1 MAKNKSKNELTTYKR
16 KKRDVT
22 PAVIV
27 LVTVIGLFVGIGS
40 FSVVYTYMMAD
51 SEGEISTDTFS
62 ANDIAGQAQANL
74 IGSDID
80 AVVTAVNTTDNKE
93 IQVTFKSLKNDTSN
107 TVTVTEK
114 TIFPK
119 STKAE
124 DISVG
129 DLYTYVFDK
138 DKKLEELKEC
148 ENAWTFNDTDARI
161 NKTAKLVKFGTD
173 AKEHKDAS
181 YKYDE
186 NTISVSDKSG
196 NALTLENISPMDTVK
211 LTGYNNGIT
220 DKVYSIVVV
229 QGHGTLEL
237 RNINNIKNAR
247 VKIDGKD
254 TTVNVGSPYVTLGEG
269 SHTVVIKG
277 KNISDITKEVSI
289 STETPYVLDLS
300 KVVVSTGALTVY
312 SNVDDYTLYINDK
325 EYDENEW
332 ILLTYWEYKVRATKN
347 GYSDFS
353 GSVTIDAD
361 QNTLKVKLDKAN
373 KSGIVNLTATPSDA
387 EIYINDKY
395 IGKGSVKVQLALG
408 SYVAKAVCDGYT
420 SQSKQINVSV
430 DGQEI
435 SGSFNLSKEW

>member
-254 TTVNVGSPYVTLGEG
+254 TTVDVGSPYVTLGEG

-325 EYDENEW
+325 EYDENES
-332 ILLTYWEYKVRATKN
+332 ILLPYGEYKVRATKN

-435 SGSFNLSKEW
+435 SGSFNLSKE

>member
-269 SHTVVIKG
+269 SHNVVIKG

-289 STETPYVLDLS
+289 STEIPYVLDLS

-325 EYDENEW
+325 EYDENES
-332 ILLTYWEYKVRATKN
+332 ILLPYGEYKVRATKN

-435 SGSFNLSKEW
+435 SGSFNLSKE

>member
-80 AVVTAVNTTDNKE
+80 AVVTAVNTNDDE

-107 TVTVTEK
+107 TVTVTNK

-119 STKAE
+119 ATKAE

-138 DKKLEELKEC
+138 DKNLEELKEC
-148 ENAWTFNDTDARI
+148 DNAWTFNDTDARI

-173 AKEHKDAS
+173 SKEHKDAS

-186 NTISVSDKSG
+186 NTISVSDKNG
-196 NALTLENISPMDTVK
+196 KALTLENISPMDTVK

-237 RNINNIKNAR
+237 RNINNIKSAR

-254 TTVNVGSPYVTLGEG
+254 TTVDIGSPYVTLGEG

-277 KNISDITKEVSI
+277 KNISDITKEVSV
-289 STETPYVLDLS
+289 SAETPYVLDLS

-312 SNVDDYTLYINDK
+312 SNVNYYTLYINDK
-325 EYDENEW
+325 EYDENES
-332 ILLTYWEYKVRATKN
+332 ILLPYGEYKVRATKD

-408 SYVAKAVCDGYT
+408 SYVAKAVCNGYT

-435 SGSFNLSKEW
+435 SGSFNLSKE

>member
-254 TTVNVGSPYVTLGEG
+254 TSVNVGSPYVTLGEG

-325 EYDENEW
+325 EYDENES
-332 ILLTYWEYKVRATKN
+332 ILLPYGEYKVRATKN

-435 SGSFNLSKEW
+435 SGSFNLSKE

>member
-173 AKEHKDAS
+173 AKEHKGAS

-325 EYDENEW
+325 EYDENES
-332 ILLTYWEYKVRATKN
+332 ILLPYGEYKVRATKN

-435 SGSFNLSKEW
+435 SGSFNLSKE

>member
-1 MAKNKSKNELTTYKR
+1 MAKNKSKNELTNYKR
-16 KKRDVT
+16 KKRNIT
-22 PAVIV
+22 PVMII
-27 LVTVIGLFVGIGS
+27 LVVVMGLFVGIGS

-80 AVVTAVNTTDNKE
+80 AVVTAVNTGEDKQ

-107 TVTVTEK
+107 TVNITEK

-124 DISVG
+124 DVSVG
-129 DLYTYVFDK
+129 DLYTYIFDK
-138 DKKLEELKEC
+138 DKNLQELKEC

-161 NKTAKLVKFGTD
+161 NKTAKLVKFGSE
-173 AKEHKDAS
+173 ANEHKDSS
-181 YKYDE
+181 YEYDE

-196 NALTLENISPMDTVK
+196 NPLTLENISPMDTVK
-211 LTGYNNGIT
+211 LIGYNNGIT

-229 QGHGTLEL
+229 AGHGTLEL

-247 VKIDGKD
+247 VQIDGKD
-254 TTVNVGSPYVTLGEG
+254 TSVAVGNPVVTLGEG
-269 SHTVVIKG
+269 NHTVVVKG

-289 STETPYVLDLS
+289 SSETPYVFDLS

-312 SNVDDYTLYINDK
+312 SNVDNYTLYINDK
-325 EYDENEW
+325 EYDENES
-332 ILLTYWEYKVRATKN
+332 ILLPYGEYKVRATKD

-361 QNTLKVKLDKAN
+361 QNTVKVKLEKAN
-373 KSGIVNLTATPSDA
+373 KSGIVTLTATPSEA
-387 EIYINDKY
+387 EIYIDNQY
-395 IGKGSVKVQLALG
+395 IGKGSVKVQLAVG
-408 SYVAKAVCDGYT
+408 SYVAKAVCEGYS

-435 SGSFNLSKEW
+435 SGSFNLSKE

>member
-325 EYDENEW
+325 EYDENES
-332 ILLTYWEYKVRATKN
+332 ILLPYGEYKVRATKH

-435 SGSFNLSKEW
+435 SGSFNLSKE

>member
-80 AVVTAVNTTDNKE
+80 AVVTAVNTNDDE

-107 TVTVTEK
+107 TVTVTNK

-119 STKAE
+119 ATKAE

-138 DKKLEELKEC
+138 DKNLEELKEC
-148 ENAWTFNDTDARI
+148 DNAWTFNDTDARI

-173 AKEHKDAS
+173 SKEHKDAS

-186 NTISVSDKSG
+186 NTI
-196 NALTLENISPMDTVK
+196 
-211 LTGYNNGIT
+211 Y
-220 DKVYSIVVV
+220 
-229 QGHGTLEL
+229 
-237 RNINNIKNAR
+237 RN
-247 VKIDGKD
+247 
-254 TTVNVGSPYVTLGEG
+254 
-269 SHTVVIKG
+269 
-277 KNISDITKEVSI
+277 
-289 STETPYVLDLS
+289 
-300 KVVVSTGALTVY
+300 
-312 SNVDDYTLYINDK
+312 
-325 EYDENEW
+325 
-332 ILLTYWEYKVRATKN
+332 
-347 GYSDFS
+347 
-353 GSVTIDAD
+353 TI
-361 QNTLKVKLDKAN
+361 
-373 KSGIVNLTATPSDA
+373 
-387 EIYINDKY
+387 
-395 IGKGSVKVQLALG
+395 
-408 SYVAKAVCDGYT
+408 C
-420 SQSKQINVSV
+420 
-430 DGQEI
+430 
-435 SGSFNLSKEW
+435 

>member
-325 EYDENEW
+325 QYDENES
-332 ILLTYWEYKVRATKN
+332 ILLPYGEYKVRATKN

-435 SGSFNLSKEW
+435 SGSFNLSKE

>member
-80 AVVTAVNTTDNKE
+80 AVVTAVSTTDNKE

-325 EYDENEW
+325 EYDENES
-332 ILLTYWEYKVRATKN
+332 ILLPYGEYKVRATKN

-435 SGSFNLSKEW
+435 SGSFNLSKE

>member
-269 SHTVVIKG
+269 SHNVVIKG

-325 EYDENEW
+325 EYDENES
-332 ILLTYWEYKVRATKN
+332 ILLPYGEYKVRATKN

-435 SGSFNLSKEW
+435 SGSFNLSKE

>member
-325 EYDENEW
+325 EYDENES
-332 ILLTYWEYKVRATKN
+332 ILLPYGEYKVRATKN

-435 SGSFNLSKEW
+435 SGSFNLSKE

>member
-325 EYDENEW
+325 EYDENES
-332 ILLTYWEYKVRATKN
+332 ILLPYGEYKVRATKN

-361 QNTLKVKLDKAN
+361 QNTLKVKLDKVN

-435 SGSFNLSKEW
+435 SGSFNLSKE

>member
-196 NALTLENISPMDTVK
+196 NAITLENISPMDTVK

-325 EYDENEW
+325 EYDENES
-332 ILLTYWEYKVRATKN
+332 ILLPYGEYKVRATKN

-435 SGSFNLSKEW
+435 SGSFNLSKE

>member
-80 AVVTAVNTTDNKE
+80 AVVTAVSTTDNKE

-254 TTVNVGSPYVTLGEG
+254 TSVNVGSPYVTLGEG

-325 EYDENEW
+325 EYDENES
-332 ILLTYWEYKVRATKN
+332 ILLPYGEYKVRATKN

-435 SGSFNLSKEW
+435 SGSFNLSKE